1 MVQLLRVLTDLPEAT
16 IDEIMMEHAK
26 HPEKREAQ
34 QILAGRCNQICVL
47 LEELFL
53 STRSAEDL
61 QKAKRC
67 ADVLYGTQ
75 EELKEDMIRDIMDE
89 LPLEVLD
96 ATMMSGKSITD
107 YLVTLNFADS
117 KSM

>member
-1 MVQLLRVLTDLPEAT
+1 
-16 IDEIMMEHAK
+16 
-26 HPEKREAQ
+26 
-34 QILAGRCNQICVL
+34 
-47 LEELFL
+47 
-53 STRSAEDL
+53 
-61 QKAKRC
+61 
-67 ADVLYGTQ
+67 
-75 EELKEDMIRDIMDE
+75 MIRDIMDE

>member
-67 ADVLYGTQ
+67 ADVLY
-75 EELKEDMIRDIMDE
+75 E

>member
-1 MVQLLRVLTDLPEAT
+1 MF
-16 IDEIMMEHAK
+16 
-26 HPEKREAQ
+26 
-34 QILAGRCNQICVL
+34 L

-53 STRSAEDL
+53 STRSAGDL

-75 EELKEDMIRDIMDE
+75 EELTEDLIRDIMDE

-96 ATMMSGKSITD
+96 ATMMSGKSVAD
-107 YLVTLNFADS
+107 YLVTLKLADS